1 MNKYI
6 NLMINKFESYI
17 YMLDSVEPNNKA
29 ANYLNENI
37 ILKEI
42 SKVSYFLE
50 SNNIDTQK
58 MNLYKDYLD
67 ILYIVYKD
75 VNASLNKRN
84 TMINSLNN
92 AIHYLNQINKEIE
105 YENC

>member
-6 NLMINKFESYI
+6 SLMINKFESYI

-29 ANYLNENI
+29 ADYLNENI
-37 ILKEI
+37 IFKEI
-42 SKVSYFLE
+42 EKVACFLK
-50 SNNIDTQK
+50 STKIDSQK
-58 MNLYKDYLD
+58 INLYKDYLD
-67 ILYIVYKD
+67 ILNIIYKG
-75 VNASLNKRN
+75 VNTSLNKRN

>member
-29 ANYLNENI
+29 AEYLNENI
-37 ILKEI
+37 VFKEI
-42 SKVSYFLE
+42 EKVAYYLK
-50 SNNIDTQK
+50 SNKIDSQK
-58 MNLYKDYLD
+58 IELYRDYLD
-67 ILYIVYKD
+67 VLNIVYKD
-75 VNASLNKRN
+75 VNTSLNKRN

>member
-29 ANYLNENI
+29 AEYLNENMI
-37 ILKEI
+37 RKEI
-42 SKVSYFLE
+42 SKVTYFLK
-50 SNNIDTQK
+50 SKNIDSLK
-58 MNLYKDYLD
+58 NKLYKDYLD
-67 ILYIVYKD
+67 ILNIVYKD
-75 VNASLNKRN
+75 VNASRNKRN